1 MYRETQVSV
10 PAEFDHNS
18 HAILL
23 DGEYRRSGVTE
34 SRDVID
40 PATENVIAESF
51 EPGQ

>member
-1 MYRETQVSV
+1 MSV
-10 PAEFDHNS
+10 PAEFDHKL

-23 DGEYRRSGVTE
+23 DGEYHSSEVTV

-40 PATENVIAESF
+40 PATEKVIVESF